1 MKAYKI
7 LLVILAL
14 VVIAGT
20 VPVPAAAQTQSARMT
35 VRAAHEGNF
44 KYGEW
49 LLLWADI
56 ENPGMDID
64 AELQVRVENSA
75 GGITYS
81 VPVPLPSGARKR
93 VPLYVLPN
101 NFARLLEARLISGD
115 TLLASVSVPV
125 KAHPNLT
132 YLIGLAAE
140 RRGALALLNGIEL
153 PGQERPR
160 VLANVALDELP
171 EHSEGLGSFD
181 LLVLNNVD
189 TSKLTPKQGEALQN
203 WVEQGGR
210 LVIGGGSG
218 AQRTLAG
225 LPASLRP
232 VETGDNTEHP
242 IADLHRLASFV
253 SQTALPN
260 SGSVLVTDFTAS
272 ATALRAGDAALPLVA
287 ERSLARGSIDFVA
300 LDLAAAPFEGWT
312 GTQTFWETLVA
323 PGAAYPENMPTD
335 MSARQMRSG
344 SFYWALTNI
353 PSLDLPSVRGL
364 SILLLVYIILVGPV
378 NYFLLRRFRKLHRA
392 WVTIPVITVLFAA
405 GAFAIGYAMRGNDLI
420 VNKIAVV
427 ETSPNGPGML
437 QTYIGLFS
445 PRRQQYVIEVN
456 GGGLLSAGGQDYSM
470 SSAFVGGGGISR
482 QEIRFTQ
489 GSPALV
495 EGLSVTQWSMQ
506 AFVSEDTWDDLGTL
520 SGNLRLEGDVLK
532 GAVKNDTRF
541 ALKDVVVVIN
551 RRYQKL
557 GDLAVGQEA
566 KVDLG
571 LADMTRD
578 WFGSS
583 LGYRIYMESY
593 QSQASPPRDA
603 MQKQNI
609 LDGLVEGVP
618 WSKVGTTI
626 NPSAAG
632 SGLREVLIFGW
643 TDQSPPDVRVRSY
656 SITQMATTLV
666 HTSIPINLDNAQ
678 RLTIPPGLLPGRLI
692 DVPRGFGTCGSNAVA
707 SVWIDNA
714 SATFEFIV
722 PPALRQV
729 GVEQLRLYVGR
740 DNQMAALNELAIF
753 DWSLQGWAAIPDPN
767 ATTFVIRNGA
777 NYVGPNGEVRVRMG
791 VPANSGTC
799 LYVDLGASTAAGG

>member
-253 SQTALPN
+253 GQTALPN

-532 GAVKNDTRF
+532 GTVKNDTRF

-643 TDQSPPDVRVRSY
+643 TDQAPPDVRVRSY

-692 DVPRGFGTCGSNAVA
+692 DVPRGFGTCGPNAVA